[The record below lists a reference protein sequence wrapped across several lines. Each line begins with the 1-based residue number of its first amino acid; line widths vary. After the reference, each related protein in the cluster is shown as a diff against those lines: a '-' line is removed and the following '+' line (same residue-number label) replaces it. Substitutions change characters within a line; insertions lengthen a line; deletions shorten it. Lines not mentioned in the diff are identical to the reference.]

1 MAHSAAY
8 LADTNV
14 YVTAANDDTIR
25 REFAR
30 FIERHGPLLVSSVVL
45 AEVVIG
51 IANAASREGAVH
63 AVSAGTVVV
72 APSADDWTRA
82 GMAVAQLG
90 GEAVT
95 KSRSFWNDAILAAQC
110 ARLGVTLLTHNA
122 KDFQRLGRH
131 LGVHA
136 VAPFPAR

>member
-1 MAHSAAY
+1 
-8 LADTNV
+8 
-14 YVTAANDDTIR
+14 
-25 REFAR
+25 
-30 FIERHGPLLVSSVVL
+30 
-45 AEVVIG
+45 
-51 IANAASREGAVH
+51 
-63 AVSAGTVVV
+63 
-72 APSADDWTRA
+72 
-82 GMAVAQLG
+82 MAVAQLG

-136 VAPFPAR
+136 VAPFPER

>member
-1 MAHSAAY
+1 MAHYSS
-8 LADTNV
+8 
-14 YVTAANDDTIR
+14 
-25 REFAR
+25 
-30 FIERHGPLLVSSVVL
+30 SSVVL

-131 LGVHA
+131 SSACTPWRRSQSVRHA
-136 VAPFPAR
+136 DARGYALDASRAASDGRRG